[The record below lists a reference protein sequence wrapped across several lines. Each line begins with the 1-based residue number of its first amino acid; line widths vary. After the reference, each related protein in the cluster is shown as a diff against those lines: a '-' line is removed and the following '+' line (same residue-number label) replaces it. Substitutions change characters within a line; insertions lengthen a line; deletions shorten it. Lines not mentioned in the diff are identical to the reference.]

1 MITIDHTWQ
10 YPIKRKAITF
20 CVTCRNRLWQLKQ
33 TLGKN
38 LAILDDDIEITLVD
52 YGSTDEI
59 SQWVWSNFKEYIESG
74 NLNFFEVKNDVTWNV
89 SKAKNLAHRISN
101 GEYLFNLD
109 ADNFITPIDIKL
121 IRHAKDSKVIS
132 HQWSGNVDGS
142 YGRIGYP
149 RSLFFSLGGYDEA
162 MLPMGFEDIDF
173 LRRSKNLINHLKL
186 PGPSIEAIKNTFEQ
200 SVSEINTD
208 PREAKK
214 IYELMINFNN
224 NLSKFKLSTEEGP
237 SRNTG
242 FTSYKGALNGS
253 VVTIDGFNQIRALN

>member
-1 MITIDHTWQ
+1 MTDIDQTWK
-10 YPIKRKAITF
+10 YPIKRKTITF

-38 LAILDDDIEITLVD
+38 MVALDDDLEITLVD

-59 SQWVWSNFKEYIESG
+59 SQWVWSNFKEFIDSG
-74 NLNFFEVKNDVTWNV
+74 RLNFFEVKNDVTWNV

-109 ADNFITPIDIKL
+109 ADNFIAPKDIKL
-121 IRHAKDSKVIS
+121 IRRAKDLNVIS

-149 RSLFFSLGGYDEA
+149 RSLFFSLGGYDEG
-162 MLPMGFEDIDF
+162 MLPMGFEDVDF
-173 LRRSKNLINHLKL
+173 LRRSKNLIDHLKL
-186 PGPSIEAIKNTFEQ
+186 PAPSIKAIKNTFEQ
-200 SVSEINTD
+200 SVSEINIDTT
-208 PREAKK
+208 EAKK
-214 IYELMINFNN
+214 IYELMIYLNN
-224 NLSKFKLSTEEGP
+224 NFSKFKLSTEKSP

-242 FTSYKGALNGS
+242 FTSYRGALNGRM
-253 VVTIDGFNQIRALN
+253 VTIDGFNQIKAIN